1 MLKETVQIKK
11 PSTIKEWVQSIPLMV
26 CAADTKLGKKRMSAA
41 QASID
46 PIQKALTTADHQLT
60 MIGVCDLVEGAKGLK
75 TVGINIDMESDDE
88 GGSYPSLGVNCA
100 YSSGSENEDE
110 HEHENEDGESI
121 EDEMQDLLSNEAHDL
136 YGSTVTERS
145 MAPQDFLKQLAKDLM
160 GESEGPI
167 WLAARE
173 SHAISEATNRA
184 STSRKGMRRL

>member
-1 MLKETVQIKK
+1 MLKENVQIKK

-88 GGSYPSLGVNCA
+88 GGSYPYLGVKCA

-110 HEHENEDGESI
+110 DEDEDGESI

-136 YGSTVTERS
+136 YGSTVTARR

-160 GESEGPI
+160 GESEGPA

-173 SHAISEATNRA
+173 SHAISEVTNRA
-184 STSRKGMRRL
+184 STSRKGMKRL